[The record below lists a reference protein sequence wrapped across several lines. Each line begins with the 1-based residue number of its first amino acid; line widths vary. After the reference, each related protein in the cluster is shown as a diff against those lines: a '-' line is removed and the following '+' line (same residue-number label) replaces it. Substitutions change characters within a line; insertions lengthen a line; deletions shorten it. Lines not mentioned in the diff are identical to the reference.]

1 MPFAELR
8 FKKQRSIEI
17 ALVHIIQF
25 TSVSGILIMQGSL
38 QNQGKIRILF
48 FIENISIL
56 GEGFVTVCL
65 NTYFV

>member
-1 MPFAELR
+1 MLFAELR

-25 TSVSGILIMQGSL
+25 APVSGILIMQSSL
-38 QNQGKIRILF
+38 QNQSKVRILF
-48 FIENISIL
+48 LIENISIF

-65 NTYFV
+65 DAYFI